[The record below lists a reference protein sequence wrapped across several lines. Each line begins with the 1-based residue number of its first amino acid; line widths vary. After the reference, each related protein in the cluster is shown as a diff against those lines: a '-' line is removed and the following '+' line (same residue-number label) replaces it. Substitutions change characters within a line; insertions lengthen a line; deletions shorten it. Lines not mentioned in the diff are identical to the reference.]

1 MTRRSNPSR
10 AARLGALLA
19 GACLLVA
26 CSGGGNDATALVASA
41 KIYVEK
47 RDYAAAI
54 IELKSALQKA
64 PDDREARLLLGR
76 SLLQTGDP
84 TAAAIEL
91 QKALDLG
98 ADPNDVQPLLAQAVL
113 GQGDMRKVVMQF
125 AEIRLDRSAASAD
138 VKAIVATAH
147 AALGERER
155 ALEVTLSA
163 LNDSPQHIPATLL
176 HARLKAADGDTS
188 GAIALVDQVLSGSSQ
203 NLNALLFKA
212 ELQRYGQRDVAAAQ
226 ASYEAALAAHPK
238 AVAAHAGIITLLLE
252 QRDTAAA
259 RAQFARLKAAQPEHP
274 ETMLFDAQF
283 AYLDGNFARTR
294 ELLEPL
300 LRAFPNDMRVVQLA
314 GVTELRLNS
323 LSQAEAHLGRVVKAQ
338 PNERL
343 PRQLL
348 ARIYNRTG
356 QPGKAMEVLR
366 PIVDST
372 HADSTS
378 LTLAGE
384 ALLQTGDLARA
395 EAAFARATK
404 VNPQATTARA
414 ALALGQVARGNT
426 AAGFAE
432 LEAAAAADTGIRSNM
447 ALIAAR
453 LRSKDIPGA
462 LKAIDA
468 LEKKQPDSP
477 VAHTLR
483 GSALMQKRDMA
494 AATASFE
501 KALQIDPQFY
511 AATAGLASIELA
523 AGRPEGAQ
531 KRFEDLLKLD
541 PKNTRALLGL
551 AELKARTGGTK
562 EEVTAAITQ
571 AVKANPGEAGP
582 RVLLVNHLLGLGD
595 AKAALAAAQEA
606 SAALPNSVE
615 VMEVLGMAQLAAGQ
629 GRQAVTTFSQLAALR
644 PDRPEP
650 QLRLA
655 EAHLAV
661 KDLKEARRALD
672 KALEIRPGLLPAQ
685 RALAQLAMREDN
697 PQEAL
702 RIARDMQTAQ
712 PKQAAGFA
720 LEADIE
726 LARNRSE
733 AAIEPL
739 RKALQVGG
747 GTETAIKLH
756 TALNAAMQPTEAE
769 RMAAS
774 WVKEHP
780 RDAAFRYYLGDIA
793 LARKDHAAAEAHYR
807 SVLEVQ
813 PNNALAMNNLAWML
827 AQQKRP
833 GALPLAE
840 KANELL
846 PNRVPLMDTL
856 AYVLAL
862 EKQPERAVALQRK
875 AMAQN
880 PEDPSLRLTLAKI
893 HVVNGDRTQA
903 KAELDTLAKL
913 GDKFGAQDEVAR
925 LMATL

>member
-1 MTRRSNPSR
+1 MKPASNPCAWTRLCAVLASACVL
-10 AARLGALLA
+10 AACSGAGVDEAALLA
-19 GACLLVA
+19 
-26 CSGGGNDATALVASA
+26 SA
-41 KIYVEK
+41 QNYVDK
-47 RDYAAAI
+47 QDYPAAVI
-54 IELKSALQKA
+54 QLKTVLQKNA
-64 PDDREARLLLGR
+64 DHAQARLLLGR
-76 SLLQTGDP
+76 SLLESGDP
-84 TAAAIEL
+84 ATAAVEL
-91 QKALDLG
+91 RKALSLG
-98 ADPNDVQPLLAQAVL
+98 VNPSQVQPLLAKATIAQGEMRQVVL
-113 GQGDMRKVVMQF
+113 QF
-125 AEIRLDRSAASAD
+125 AAVNLDDAEASAD
-138 VKAIVATAH
+138 MKTTVATAF
-147 AALGERER
+147 AALNERDK
-155 ALEVTLSA
+155 ALETVQSA
-163 LNDSPQHIPATLL
+163 LKEWPGHVSASLL
-176 HARLKAADGDTS
+176 LARLKAADGDVP
-188 GAIALVDQVLSGSSQ
+188 GALAVVDQVLAGNAQ
-203 NLNALLFKA
+203 HLGALLLKA
-212 ELQRYGQRDVAAAQ
+212 DLQRHGQRDTAAALTT
-226 ASYEAALAAHPK
+226 YKAAVAAHPK

-252 QRDTAAA
+252 QRDIAAA
-259 RAQFARLKAAQPEHP
+259 RAQFELLKAAQPAHP
-274 ETMLFDAQF
+274 ETKLFDAQF
-283 AYLDGNFARTR
+283 AYLDGNYARTR
-294 ELLEPL
+294 EQLEPL
-300 LRAFPNDMRVVQLA
+300 LRAFPDDMRIVQLA

-323 LSQAEAHLGRVVKAQ
+323 LTQAEAYLGRVVKAQ

-356 QPGKAMEVLR
+356 QPGKALEVLR

-372 HADSTS
+372 NADSTS
-378 LTLAGE
+378 LTLTGE

-414 ALALGQVARGNT
+414 ALALGQMARGNT

-453 LRSKDIPGA
+453 LRSNDIPGA

-468 LEKKQPDSP
+468 LEKKQPDNP

-483 GSALMQKRDMA
+483 GSALMQKKDTA
-494 AATASFE
+494 GATASFE
-501 KALQIDPQFY
+501 KALKIDPQFY

-582 RVLLVNHLLGLGD
+582 RVLLVNQLLAQGD

-615 VMEVLGMAQLAAGQ
+615 VMDVLGAAQLAAGQ
-629 GRQAVTTFSQLAALR
+629 AQQAVTTYTQLAALR
-644 PDRPEP
+644 SDRPEP

-661 KDLKEARRALD
+661 KDLPAARRSLN

-685 RALAQLAMREDN
+685 RALAQLALREDK
-697 PQEAL
+697 PDDAL
-702 RIARDMQTAQ
+702 RIARDMQNAQ
-712 PKQAAGFA
+712 PKQPAGFA

-726 LARNRSE
+726 LARNRPE

-747 GTETAIKLH
+747 GTEVAIKLH
-756 TALNAAMQPTEAE
+756 TALNTAMRAPEAE
-769 RMAAS
+769 RMAAG
-774 WVKEHP
+774 WVKDHP

-793 LARKDHAAAEAHYR
+793 LARKDYATAEAHYR

-813 PNNALAMNNLAWML
+813 PNNALAMNNVAWML
-827 AQQKRP
+827 AQQRRP
-833 GALPLAE
+833 GALPLAK

-846 PNRVPLMDTL
+846 PNRAPLMDTL

-862 EKQPERAVALQRK
+862 EKQPERAVAL
-875 AMAQN
+875 
-880 PEDPSLRLTLAKI
+880 
-893 HVVNGDRTQA
+893 
-903 KAELDTLAKL
+903 
-913 GDKFGAQDEVAR
+913 
-925 LMATL
+925 